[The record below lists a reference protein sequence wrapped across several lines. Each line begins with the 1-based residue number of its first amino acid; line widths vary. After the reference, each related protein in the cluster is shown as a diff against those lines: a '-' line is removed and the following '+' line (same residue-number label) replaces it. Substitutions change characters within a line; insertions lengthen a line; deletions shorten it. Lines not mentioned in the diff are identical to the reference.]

1 MTSAYHKNRDGE
13 TNTHYYRCARKCG
26 ASYVRVRDIEAIAD
40 GMILDRLESI
50 REEIARGPVAPSSGT
65 RALDIAE
72 RRAKLAAK
80 RERLLELYAD
90 GMLTREALRERMD
103 DTPKP
108 MTEKAKRSALR
119 TVEVMRQAWAKAK
132 PAAKREIVE
141 HLAAKAMLT
150 TSGAPVFEWRDVREL
165 TDA

>member
-1 MTSAYHKNRDGE
+1 M
-13 TNTHYYRCARKCG
+13 
-26 ASYVRVRDIEAIAD
+26 
-40 GMILDRLESI
+40 SI
-50 REEIARGPVAPSSGT
+50 
-65 RALDIAE
+65 LDIAE
-72 RRAKLAAK
+72 RRAKLTAK

-90 GMLTREALRERMD
+90 GMLTREALRERMDRVDADLSRLGAD

-141 HLAAKAMLT
+141 HLASKAMLT
-150 TSGAPVFEWRDVREL
+150 TGAAPVFEWRNAREL

>member
-1 MTSAYHKNRDGE
+1 MTSLAGANLIPSAGNWEKALAVLVKGRDFEKSKAHSVFNIQRVYLDFLEALGLREDTVPGE
-13 TNTHYYRCARKCG
+13 
-26 ASYVRVRDIEAIAD
+26 AS
-40 GMILDRLESI
+40 
-50 REEIARGPVAPSSGT
+50 
-65 RALDIAE
+65 RA
-72 RRAKLAAK
+72 
-80 RERLLELYAD
+80 ELVFYAD
-90 GMLTREALRERMD
+90 GMLTREALRERMDRVDADLSRLGAD

-119 TVEVMRQAWAKAK
+119 TVDVMRQAWSRAK

-150 TSGAPVFEWRDVREL
+150 TSSAPVFEWRDVREL